1 MEKYSLV
8 LEGGGAKG
16 AYQVGAIK
24 ALKKKG
30 IEFDTII
37 GTSIG
42 AINAAFIA
50 QGDINK
56 LEELWQT
63 LSFQDLMDINNELIE
78 SITNMKFSSD
88 ILNEIARK
96 FFNAFKEKGIDTSSI
111 RSLLE
116 KYIDEEKLRNS
127 NIRFGL
133 VTYCLSN
140 MKPQKLFIED
150 IPQGKVV
157 DYLMA
162 TSNLPVFKRQIIDN
176 KSFLDGGAY
185 DNCSVEMLYEA
196 GYKNIIAIKLFKRR
210 KRIRNY
216 YKLSKKQDLNLKI
229 IVPSE
234 ELPFILNFETKTLN
248 KILKYGYIDTIK
260 QIDKLDGY
268 KYAIYNIDE
277 ERLKNIKELFTPSFS
292 LNFVKLCKTS
302 YKIGD
307 NIIDVALNRALN
319 KLCRAVCGV
328 NTKSFKKQI
337 VSIIEYIAEQGN
349 VSKNKIYTFD
359 DLIIRAQKI
368 VSKREKKAKGIESAV
383 YYLIKNIREDE

>member
-24 ALKKKG
+24 ALKKRG
-30 IEFDTII
+30 LEIECIV

-50 QGDINK
+50 QGDIDK

-63 LSFQDLMDINNELIE
+63 LSFQDLMDINNEFIE
-78 SITNMKFSSD
+78 NIISMNFTSE
-88 ILNEIARK
+88 ILNEAAKK
-96 FFNAFKEKGIDTSSI
+96 FVKAFKERGIDTANI
-111 RSLLE
+111 RQLLE
-116 KYIDEEKLRNS
+116 KYIDEEKIRNS
-127 NIRFGL
+127 DIRFGL
-133 VTYCLSN
+133 VTYCLTN

-150 IPQGKVV
+150 IPKGKLV

-162 TSNLPVFKRQIIDN
+162 TSNLPVFKRQKIDN
-176 KSFLDGGAY
+176 MSFLDGGAY
-185 DNCSVEMLYEA
+185 DNCSVEMLYDA
-196 GYKNIIAIKLFKRR
+196 GYKNIIAIKLFKKRN
-210 KRIRNY
+210 RIRNY
-216 YKLSKKQDLNLKI
+216 SKLKSNKDLNLNI

-248 KILKYGYIDTIK
+248 KLLKYGYIDTIK

-268 KYAIYNIDE
+268 KYAIYKIEDE
-277 ERLKNIKELFTPSFS
+277 EIYKLKDVFNPIFS
-292 LNFVKLCKTS
+292 LEFVQYTKSS

-307 NIIDVALNRALN
+307 NIISVALEKSLRKVCMFL
-319 KLCRAVCGV
+319 CGV
-328 NTKSFKKQI
+328 NTKSFKRQ
-337 VSIIEYIAEQGN
+337 VLSLIEYVAEKGN

-359 DLIIRAQKI
+359 DLIIRAKKVANKNI
-368 VSKREKKAKGIESAV
+368 EKSKGIEKAA
-383 YYLIKNIREDE
+383 YYFIENIKEDE

>member
-96 FFNAFKEKGIDTSSI
+96 FFNAFKEKGIDTTSI

-307 NIIDVALNRALN
+307 NIIGVALNRALN

-383 YYLIKNIREDE
+383 YYLIKNIKEDE

>member
-140 MKPQKLFIED
+140 IKPQKLFIEE

-383 YYLIKNIREDE
+383 YYLIKNIKEDE

>member
-96 FFNAFKEKGIDTSSI
+96 FFNAFKEIGIDTSSI

-140 MKPQKLFIED
+140 MKPQKLFIEE

-383 YYLIKNIREDE
+383 YYLIKNIKEDE

>member
-140 MKPQKLFIED
+140 MKPQKLFIEE

>member
-140 MKPQKLFIED
+140 IKPQKLFIEE

>member
-16 AYQVGAIK
+16 AYQLGAIK

-140 MKPQKLFIED
+140 IKPQKLFIEE

-383 YYLIKNIREDE
+383 YYLIKNIKEDE